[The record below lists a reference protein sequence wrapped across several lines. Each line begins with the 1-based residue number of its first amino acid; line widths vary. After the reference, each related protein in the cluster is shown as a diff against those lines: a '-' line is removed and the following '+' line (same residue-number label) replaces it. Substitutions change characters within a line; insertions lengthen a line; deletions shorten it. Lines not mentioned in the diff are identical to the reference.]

1 MKKALIIGPNIGVSM
16 GRGGGVRVA
25 AKMAEALA
33 ENGFIVSLCA
43 FKGYPLESLD
53 LIHGTSLAKYT
64 DKIRTH
70 YLITSKDERS
80 GVNRLSGVLPIHVGV
95 LPLSLYLQYVIRKF
109 SPNVLIFHDDLPSL
123 VKNRLRR
130 RLTVLY
136 VHFSYATRLKL
147 GVGDIAEMITPSREF
162 LEQMLNPLLRQLVS
176 LHSNPADIIIANSS
190 ITASFLKQTWNQND
204 IIILHPPVDTNLYRP
219 SRIKENLVVSMG
231 TIQPN
236 KRFEDVIK
244 AMSMVDSECQLIII
258 GHYHQGKYYRELLN
272 LIKTKGLRKRVR
284 ILPNASQRQV
294 EDTLSRARTIVHA
307 SRFEPFGIAV
317 VEGMASGCVPIVYR
331 GVTSGPWVDIVKRG
345 EFGIGFGTIKEL
357 AENIEKIMTDERVY
371 THYSMRA
378 KDRSKEFSNQVFRDR
393 FTKIM
398 GCTSL

>member
-25 AKMAEALA
+25 AKMAEALV

-43 FKGYPLESLD
+43 FKGYPLDCLD
-53 LIHGTSLAKYT
+53 DIHGTSLAKHT

-70 YLITSKDERS
+70 YLMTPNDERW
-80 GVNRLSGVLPIHVGV
+80 GANRLSGVLPIHVGV

-109 SPNVLIFHDDLPSL
+109 SPNLLIFHDDVPSL
-123 VKNRLRR
+123 IKNRLRR

-147 GVGDIAEMITPSREF
+147 GVGDIADMTTPSREF
-162 LEQMLNPLLRQLVS
+162 LEQLLNPLLRQLVF
-176 LHSNPADIIIANSS
+176 LHNNPADITIANSS
-190 ITASFLKQTWNQND
+190 VTASFLKQTWNQTEVT
-204 IIILHPPVDTNLYRP
+204 ILHPPVDTNRYRP
-219 SRIKENLVVSMG
+219 SRTKENLVVSMG

-236 KRFEDVIK
+236 KRFEDVIR
-244 AMSMVDSECQLIII
+244 AISMVDSECQLVII

-272 LIKTKGLRKRVR
+272 LIRIKGLRKRVR
-284 ILPNASQRQV
+284 ILPDASRRQV

-331 GVTSGPWVDIVKRG
+331 GATSGPWLDIVKRG
-345 EFGIGFGTIKEL
+345 EFGIGFETIKEL
-357 AENIEKIMTDERVY
+357 AENIEKIMTDEKVY
-371 THYSMRA
+371 TKCSMRA
-378 KDRSKEFSNQVFRDR
+378 KDRSKEFSNQIFRDK
-393 FTKIM
+393 FTKII
-398 GCTSL
+398 GCTS